1 VVIEQRDSARNHE
14 IVVALIDDEE
24 ATLKRIE
31 QKPGK
36 VILHPANPAMRPLV
50 YAPDQVRIQ
59 GVLVG
64 LLRSYR

>member
-1 VVIEQRDSARNHE
+1 
-14 IVVALIDDEE
+14 VVALIGNEE

-36 VILHPANPAMRPLV
+36 VVLHPANHTMSPME
-50 YAPDQVRIQ
+50 YAPDQVTIQ